1 MDLGDGLKKVFLAG
15 IGAMA
20 ATADATK
27 DLVDSLVKKGELTVE
42 EGRAFHEELK
52 KNAKEK
58 VKEHVSINI
67 TKEYIDLSGNLD
79 KLSKEEREHLKEKL
93 MEMERE
99 EALKKEEENKEE
111 ESKEKKKCYT

>member
-1 MDLGDGLKKVFLAG
+1 MIAMDLGDGLKKVFLAG

-52 KNAKEK
+52 KN
-58 VKEHVSINI
+58 
-67 TKEYIDLSGNLD
+67 EYIDLSGNLD

-111 ESKEKKKCYT
+111 ESKESEE

>member
-1 MDLGDGLKKVFLAG
+1 MIAMDLGDGLKKVFLAG

-27 DLVDSLVKKGELTVE
+27 DLVDSLVKKGELNVE
-42 EGRAFHEELK
+42 EVRAFQEELK

-111 ESKEKKKCYT
+111 ESKESEE